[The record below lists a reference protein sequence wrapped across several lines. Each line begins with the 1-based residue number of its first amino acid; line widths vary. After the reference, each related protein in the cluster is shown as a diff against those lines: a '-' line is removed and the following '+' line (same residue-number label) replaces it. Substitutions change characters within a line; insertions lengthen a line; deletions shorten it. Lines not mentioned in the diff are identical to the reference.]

1 LLAVT
6 LAVLCAYVPAQ
17 AQSAIRL
24 SVLDPIINDA
34 IAQQQVP
41 GAVLV
46 VGHDGQVMY
55 RKAYGSRAIEPRREA
70 MTLDTVFDCASLTKV
85 VATTTAIM
93 QLWEQGKFR
102 MSDPVAK
109 YLPEFGQNG
118 KQDIT
123 IRQLLVHYSG
133 LGPDLDLTKKW
144 EGKETAYRLAFEA
157 PPERA
162 PGAAFVYSDI
172 NFVVLGALVERLSGE
187 SLDEYAARHIFGPLG
202 MKETRFV
209 PLPSRE
215 PRIALARIA
224 PTEEDENHHL
234 LRGVVHDPT
243 ARRMGGVAGH
253 AGLFS
258 TAGDMAIFAQALLDG
273 GRGVLTPA
281 TIAKMTSPQQPVT
294 GTAVRGFGWDIDSPF
309 STNRGE
315 LLPVGGYGHTGFTG
329 TSLWIDPATK
339 TYIVLLTNAVHMN
352 VVPPKEKGSAVAL
365 RTKVATAVAAALALD
380 PSDAEKMR
388 VATITGYNEMQSA
401 ARKLAARNGTVKT
414 GIDVLEETKFAALY
428 PSRGGAPRSI
438 GLLTNHTGVDSEGR
452 RTIDVLANVPG
463 ISLDAIFS
471 PEHGVTGTLDTT
483 DVKNTKDAATGVT
496 VHSVYGASDAARR
509 PPLDALKRLDAVV
522 IDLADAGARFYTYE
536 ATTGYFLEAAAKAEI
551 EVVILDRPNPITG
564 SFVQGPVS
572 DSDAGRES
580 FTNYFPE
587 PPRHGMTLG
596 ELAKMFNAERHLG
609 ARLEVVAMEGW
620 QRGDWFD
627 STGLAWVNPSPNL
640 RSLTEAI
647 LYPGVALIEGTN
659 VSVGR
664 GTDTPF
670 EVMGAPWIK
679 SRELAAYLNDRG
691 IQSVR
696 FVPIVFTPSSSNFA
710 GERCEGVN
718 LIVLDRNTLDPPEL
732 GVELA
737 SALHRLYPNDFKMER
752 MADLLVNQAVFE
764 AIEAGEDPRRIA
776 EDWQERLEGFVRLR
790 EKYLLYK

>member
-1 LLAVT
+1 M
-6 LAVLCAYVPAQ
+6 LCAYPPAQ
-17 AQSAIRL
+17 AQSAVRL
-24 SVLDPIINDA
+24 AVLDPIVNDA
-34 IAQQQVP
+34 IAQGQIP
-41 GAVLV
+41 GAVLI
-46 VGHDGQVMY
+46 VGHNGQVVY

-70 MTLDTVFDCASLTKV
+70 MTVDTVFDCASLTKV

-102 MSDPVAK
+102 MNDPVAK
-109 YLPEFGQNG
+109 YLPEFAQNG

-123 IRQLLVHYSG
+123 IRELLVHYSG
-133 LGPDLDLTKKW
+133 LGPDLDLTKAW
-144 EGKETAYRLAFEA
+144 EGKKTAYRMAFEA
-157 PPERA
+157 APERA

-187 SLDEYAARHIFGPLG
+187 SLDEYAARHIFAPLG

-209 PLPSRE
+209 PPHSWE
-215 PRIALARIA
+215 ARIA
-224 PTEEDENHHL
+224 PTEEDENHRL

-258 TAGDMAIFAQALLDG
+258 TADDMAIFAQALLDG

-281 TIAKMTSPQQPVT
+281 TIAKMTSPQQPVN
-294 GTAVRGFGWDIDSPF
+294 GTAVRGFGWDIDSSF

-380 PSDAEKMR
+380 PSEAEKMR
-388 VATITGYNEMQSA
+388 VAAITGYNEMQSA
-401 ARKLAARNGTVKT
+401 ARKLAVRNGTVRT
-414 GIDVLEETKFAALY
+414 GIDVLEETKFAALH
-428 PSRGGAPRSI
+428 PARGGASRSI
-438 GLLTNHTGVDSEGR
+438 GLLTNQTGVDSEGR

-483 DVKNTKDAATGVT
+483 DIKNAKDAATGIAVY
-496 VHSVYGASDAARR
+496 SVYGASDAARR
-509 PPLDALKRLDAVV
+509 PPMDVLKRLDAVV

-536 ATTGYFLEAAAKAEI
+536 ATTGYFLEAAAKAGI

-572 DSDAGRES
+572 DSDAGREG

-596 ELAKMFNAERHLG
+596 ELGKMFNAERHLG

-640 RSLTEAI
+640 RSLTEAT
-647 LYPGVALIEGTN
+647 LYPGVALVEGTN

-670 EVMGAPWIK
+670 EVVGAPWIK
-679 SRELAAYLNDRG
+679 SRELTAYLNARG

-718 LIVLDRNTLDPPEL
+718 LIVLDRNTLDSPEL
-732 GVELA
+732 GIELA
-737 SALHRLYPNDFKMER
+737 SALDKLYPNDFKLER

-764 AIEAGEDPRRIA
+764 AITAGKDPRRIA
-776 EDWQERLEGFVRLR
+776 EDWQERLEGFLRLR